1 MEISY
6 YEKQKSN
13 YNTKFIITNFNDN
26 DSIGKGS

>member
-13 YNTKFIITNFNDN
+13 YNINSANIIIPDN
-26 DSIGKGS
+26 GSIGK